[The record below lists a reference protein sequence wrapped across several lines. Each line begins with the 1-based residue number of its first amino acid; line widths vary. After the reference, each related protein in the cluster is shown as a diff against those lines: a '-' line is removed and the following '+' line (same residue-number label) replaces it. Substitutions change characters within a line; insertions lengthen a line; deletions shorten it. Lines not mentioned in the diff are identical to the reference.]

1 MASALIP
8 EADRQ
13 VLLALLRTDAA
24 VSGRALARMT
34 GLSQPTAQRALVRL
48 REQGLLMAESAPP
61 ALLYR
66 ANQDHL
72 AMPALVDLL
81 NLNERLRERAAE
93 EVARW
98 KVPPVSLVLYG
109 STARGAPGPGS
120 DVDVLVVRADDLEPD
135 DPTWARQVSA
145 LSEALFRWTGR
156 RASVVELSAGEVVRG
171 LRGRE
176 SFIVAAAD
184 EGIVISGESL
194 RALRAASKR

>member
-48 REQGLLMAESAPP
+48 REQGLVMAESAPP

-72 AMPALVDLL
+72 AMPALVDLPL
-81 NLNERLRERAAE
+81 GDDGGTGGDGE
-93 EVARW
+93 EEQLLHR
-98 KVPPVSLVLYG
+98 
-109 STARGAPGPGS
+109 
-120 DVDVLVVRADDLEPD
+120 
-135 DPTWARQVSA
+135 
-145 LSEALFRWTGR
+145 FRPSG
-156 RASVVELSAGEVVRG
+156 
-171 LRGRE
+171 
-176 SFIVAAAD
+176 VAAGWA
-184 EGIVISGESL
+184 
-194 RALRAASKR
+194 